1 MSNNCA
7 RLYRYKRDD
16 IRFSGYSPAQ
26 PIKRSAAGGAS
37 SYESIPS
44 NKTNPPGFINRH
56 IFHRNPSKPVG
67 AVVVYRQDTKVY
79 RGITHRESRTK
90 GGGIRGRVTGFSRQ
104 SRDRMIFA
112 FRNMPKPKIMLTLT
126 YPGAFP
132 VDGKK
137 VKRDLDSFRKW
148 LARRGV
154 LSAWFLEFQE
164 RGAPHFH
171 IFISLPVKK
180 EKLSLAWYRI
190 VGSGDEKHL
199 RAGTKVE
206 WLRNPNAAGI
216 YASKYG
222 AKAEQKEVPE
232 EYKNVGRFWGMSRKL
247 KPEPVLY
254 IAEVGKAI
262 YPVIRAIRRLYNAR
276 RRQWGKKKYRDK
288 GYYSMKLWGCG
299 ADVLVSG

>member
-37 SYESIPS
+37 SCESIPS

-90 GGGIRGRVTGFSRQ
+90 GGGIRGRVAGFSRQ

-137 VKRDLDSFRKW
+137 VKRDLDAFRKW

-154 LSAWFLEFQE
+154 LSAWFLEFQD

-190 VGSGDEKHL
+190 VGSGDELSLIH
-199 RAGTKVE
+199 
-206 WLRNPNAAGI
+206 I
-216 YASKYG
+216 
-222 AKAEQKEVPE
+222 
-232 EYKNVGRFWGMSRKL
+232 
-247 KPEPVLY
+247 
-254 IAEVGKAI
+254 
-262 YPVIRAIRRLYNAR
+262 
-276 RRQWGKKKYRDK
+276 
-288 GYYSMKLWGCG
+288 
-299 ADVLVSG
+299 